1 MGYLTL
7 VSQNIA
13 SCICR
18 NPASLRVTLYAII
31 RRMAKTPQPTAS
43 LQKAW
48 LDAMRP
54 RTLPLALSCIALGTF
69 LAAAANAYRWPI
81 TTFCLLTAVFLQILS
96 NLANDYG
103 DSIHG
108 ADHVQR
114 EGPQRAVQSGQITA
128 ATMKRAMFLFA
139 GLSGV
144 SGLLLLWLAFGA
156 DGLIGLLIFVV
167 LGGAAI
173 WAAVNYTAG
182 SNPYGYAGWGDL
194 FVLIFFGWVGVL
206 GPYVLMAQQINWLLL
221 LPATSCGLLAVAVLN
236 VNNIRDIESDKKAGK
251 FSIPVRLGPTRAR
264 VYHWLLLATAVFL
277 ATLYVLLTFTSYWA
291 FLYVVAVPLL
301 VRNATAVQNTYSPLA
316 LNPMLKQMVLA
327 ALAFNLLLGLGL
339 II

>member
-1 MGYLTL
+1 MT
-7 VSQNIA
+7 
-13 SCICR
+13 
-18 NPASLRVTLYAII
+18 
-31 RRMAKTPQPTAS
+31 KTTQPTPT
-43 LQKAW
+43 LRKAW

-69 LAAAANAYRWPI
+69 LATADHAYSWPI
-81 TTFCLLTAVFLQILS
+81 TTLCLLTAVFLQILS

-114 EGPQRAVQSGQITA
+114 EGPQRAVQSGQISA
-128 ATMKRAMFLFA
+128 ATMKRAMILFA

-156 DGLIGLLIFVV
+156 EGLLGLLIFVL

-182 SNPYGYAGWGDL
+182 SKPYGYAGWGDL

-206 GPYVLMAQQINWLLL
+206 GPYVLMAQQFNWTLL

-236 VNNIRDIESDKKAGK
+236 VNNIRDIESDRQAGK
-251 FSIPVRLGPTRAR
+251 FSIPVRLGPERAR
-264 VYHWLLLATAVFL
+264 LYHWLLLGTAVFL
-277 ATLYVLLTFTSYWA
+277 ATFYVLLTFTSYWA
-291 FLYVVAVPLL
+291 FLYIITVPLL
-301 VRNATAVQNTYSPLA
+301 VRNGTAVQNTHSPLA
-316 LNPMLKQMVLA
+316 LNPLLKQMVLS
-327 ALAFNLLLGLGL
+327 ALAFNLLLGLSL
-339 II
+339 IL